1 MNSPLRNV
9 FTLAKREFSGY
20 FATPVAYVFLVI
32 FLLMSGFFTFMVG
45 MDLFDRNQASLESF
59 FTWHQWLYLFL
70 VPAVAMRL
78 WSEEKRTGTLEL
90 LLTLPVTAWQ
100 AVLAKFLA
108 SWAFLI
114 LALALTFPV
123 WITVNKLGSPDNG
136 AILCAYIGSA
146 LMAGAYLAIGCM
158 TSALTRNQV
167 VSFILSVVIC
177 LFTVLA
183 GFPPVINF
191 MTGLFPDS
199 PGVVEFVA
207 NLSVITHFEHIQRG
221 VLDFRDVLFFGSV
234 IAFALYVTGVI
245 VRGAQESRTAGNFS
259 YSLGFVAVGT
269 LILVGANAAT
279 SQLRWKADLTEGNI
293 YTLSEG
299 TERILLRLSD
309 DRGKEP
315 DAFKLEVRLYQTRD
329 KRVPNNL
336 TRYAKRVEDML
347 KEYVGLAG
355 KMGKG
360 SNAALV
366 LHRINVQP
374 DSPEE
379 DQAIKDNIEK
389 FPIGPEEFAYLGLSL
404 SYADRTEKVDLLV
417 SGQGGRSMSLRSEVT
432 LEYQISRAIT
442 RLLKTEDNRVVIGIM
457 VPPAV
462 QVMGGLPHGIS
473 PQMAMQRGMQPLP
486 PWALIRLLRSEYDEV
501 RTVDFATGISRN
513 EQSEE
518 KSLAESD
525 IDMLLVIHP
534 QNISERAQFAIDQ
547 YVLNGGKLVAF
558 LDPFF
563 GFSAGPMGGFGA
575 SENSSTL
582 NKLLPAWGLYF
593 DDQHVLADMDS
604 PYRRDPRGSD
614 VWPTWVELPGKSHS
628 QSEIVTQDLGTV
640 SVLHAGAFTGK
651 AADKGLVQVDLFST
665 STNAMRLHTKT
676 SAGTATN
683 ATAVLSGRRLN
694 PGFSAAQG
702 KIARTFK
709 GSGKSS
715 VLAVK
720 LTGDFQT
727 AFPKGDPEAMPP
739 ADANATAPK
748 DNALKVARK
757 DTSPVVVLVGDV
769 DILNNQIAAQ
779 TRQDAFGQFIGFRNS
794 NFAFVMNLAD
804 YLTGDDDLIRVRSQS
819 QRDRPLELLD
829 RMIEEKT
836 RETQKELE
844 KLNKA
849 ITISEAKLEEA
860 AEERELSRR
869 KLLATASVQ
878 GSQLLVSEK
887 EYRQLQ
893 AASEKLQTKVKDAE
907 EARDEARAAVRK
919 KTRELRDEIDGL
931 KFRFKWANILIM
943 PTLITLFGLFV
954 AIARHRRTAA

>member
-1 MNSPLRNV
+1 MNSPLRNI

-20 FATPVAYVFLVI
+20 FTTPVAYVFLVI
-32 FLLMSGFFTFMVG
+32 FLLMTGFFTFMLG

-59 FTWHQWLYLFL
+59 FTWHPWLYLFL

-108 SWAFLI
+108 SWVFLI

-146 LMAGAYLAIGCM
+146 LMSGAYLAIGCM

-177 LFTVLA
+177 LFTILA
-183 GFPPVINF
+183 GFAPVTNF
-191 MTGLFPDS
+191 MAGLFPDS

-207 NLSVITHFEHIQRG
+207 NLSVITHFEYFQRG
-221 VLDFRDVLFFGSV
+221 VLDFRDLLFFVSV
-234 IAFALYVTGVI
+234 ISFALYVTGVI
-245 VRGAQESRTAGNFS
+245 VRSAQESRSMGNYS
-259 YSLGFVAVGT
+259 YSFGFVGLGA
-269 LILVGANAAT
+269 LILIAANAMT
-279 SQLRWKADLTEGNI
+279 EQVRWKADLTEGNI

-309 DRGKEP
+309 DRGKEQ

-347 KEYVGLAG
+347 NEYVSLAG
-355 KMGKG
+355 KMVKG
-360 SNAALV
+360 GNAPLL

-417 SGQGGRSMSLRSEVT
+417 SGQGGRSLRSEVT
-432 LEYQISRAIT
+432 LEYEISRAIT
-442 RLLKTEDNRVVIGIM
+442 RLLKTKDDRVVIGIM
-457 VPPAV
+457 APPSV
-462 QVMGGLPHGIS
+462 QVMGGLPHGIP
-473 PQMAMQRGMQPLP
+473 PQMAMQRGMQPRP
-486 PWALIRLLRSEYDEV
+486 PWALIQLLQREYDEV
-501 RTVDFATGISRN
+501 RTVDFNSGISRN
-513 EQSEE
+513 DQSEE
-518 KSLAESD
+518 QSLIESD
-525 IDMLLVIHP
+525 INMLLVIHP

-547 YVLNGGKLVAF
+547 YVLNGGKVVAF
-558 LDPFF
+558 LDPFY
-563 GFSAGPMGGFGA
+563 GFSTGAMGGRGPA
-575 SENSSTL
+575 DSSSTL
-582 NKLLPAWGLYF
+582 SKLLPAWGLHF
-593 DDQHVLADMDS
+593 DNSHVLADMDN
-604 PYRRDPRGSD
+604 PFRRDPRESE
-614 VWPTWVELPGKSHS
+614 VWPTWVELPKKSHS
-628 QSEIVTQDLGTV
+628 QSEIITQDLGTV
-640 SVLHAGAFTGK
+640 SVLHIGSFTGK
-651 AADKGLVQVDLFST
+651 ASDKGLTQVNLFNS
-665 STNAMRLHTKT
+665 STNAMRLNTKT

-683 ATAVLSGRRLN
+683 ATALL
-694 PGFSAAQG
+694 PLPPFAAAQN

-720 LTGDFQT
+720 LTGKFTT
-727 AFPKGDPEAMPP
+727 AFPQGDPEAMPP
-739 ADANATAPK
+739 ADANATVPK
-748 DNALKVARK
+748 DAALKSVRENAL
-757 DTSPVVVLVGDV
+757 PVVVLVGDV
-769 DILNNQIAAQ
+769 DLLNDQLAAQ
-779 TRQDAFGQFIGFRNS
+779 PMRDAFGQFVGFRNS
-794 NFAFVMNLAD
+794 NLTFVMNLAD
-804 YLTGDDDLIRVRSQS
+804 YLTGDEDLIRVRSQS

-836 RETQKELE
+836 RAIQTELDKLKDQITEANKQYDTAQREFGESQQKMLMSAELVGENVVVNESELLKTKAAHKELQV
-844 KLNKA
+844 KIK
-849 ITISEAKLEEA
+849 K
-860 AEERELSRR
+860 AEEVR
-869 KLLATASVQ
+869 KV
-878 GSQLLVSEK
+878 
-887 EYRQLQ
+887 
-893 AASEKLQTKVKDAE
+893 
-907 EARDEARAAVRK
+907 ARTAVRK
-919 KTRELRDEIDGL
+919 KNSELREEINAL
-931 KFRFKWANILIM
+931 KFRIKWANILIM
-943 PTLITLFGLFV
+943 PALVALFGLLV
-954 AIARHRRTAA
+954 AVTRFKRTTA

>member
-1 MNSPLRNV
+1 MNSPLRNI

-32 FLLMSGFFTFMVG
+32 FLLMTGFFTFMLG
-45 MDLFDRNQASLESF
+45 MSLFDRNQASLESF
-59 FTWHQWLYLFL
+59 FTWHPWLYLFL

-90 LLTLPVTAWQ
+90 LLTLPITAWQ
-100 AVLAKFLA
+100 AVMAKFLA

-123 WITVNKLGSPDNG
+123 WITVNILGSPDNG

-167 VSFILSVVIC
+167 VSFILSVVVC
-177 LFTVLA
+177 LFTILA
-183 GFPPVINF
+183 GFAPVTNF
-191 MTGLFPDS
+191 MTGLFPNS
-199 PGVVEFVA
+199 PAVVEFVA
-207 NLSVITHFEHIQRG
+207 NLSVITHFEYFQRG
-221 VLDFRDVLFFGSV
+221 VLDFRDLLFFGSV
-234 IAFALYVTGVI
+234 IAFALFVTSVI
-245 VRGAQESRTAGNFS
+245 VRGAQESRTSGNFA
-259 YSLGFVAVGT
+259 YSIGFIAVGA
-269 LILVGANAAT
+269 LILVGANATT
-279 SQLRWKADLTEGNI
+279 SQLRWKADLTEGSI
-293 YTLSEG
+293 YSLSEG

-309 DRGKEP
+309 DRGTEP

-329 KRVPNNL
+329 KRVPDNL
-336 TRYAKRVEDML
+336 SRYAKRVEDVL

-355 KMGKG
+355 KMAKG
-360 SNAALV
+360 DNASL
-366 LHRINVQP
+366 LLQSINVQP

-389 FPIGPEEFAYLGLSL
+389 FPIGPQEFAYLGLSL

-432 LEYQISRAIT
+432 LEYEISRAIT
-442 RLLKTEDNRVVIGIM
+442 RLLKTEKNRVVVGIM
-457 VPPAV
+457 TPPSV
-462 QVMGGLPHGIS
+462 QVMGGLPPGIP
-473 PQMAMQRGMQPLP
+473 PQMAMQRGMQPRP
-486 PWALIRLLRSEYDEV
+486 PWALIRLLQQEYDEI

-513 EQSEE
+513 EESQET
-518 KSLAESD
+518 SLAESG

-534 QNISERAQFAIDQ
+534 QKISERAQFAIDQ

-558 LDPFF
+558 LDPFY
-563 GFSAGPMGGFGA
+563 GFSSGSMSGTGP
-575 SENSSTL
+575 SESSSTL
-582 NKLLPAWGLYF
+582 SKLLPAWGLYF

-604 PYRRDPRGSD
+604 PFRRDPRGSE

-651 AADKGLVQVDLFST
+651 VASKGLEQVDLFST
-665 STNAMRLHTKT
+665 STNTMRLATQT

-683 ATAVLSGRRLN
+683 ATAVLPLPR
-694 PGFSAAQG
+694 FSAAQD

-720 LTGDFQT
+720 LSGAFAT
-727 AFPKGDPEAMPP
+727 AFPKGDPMTLP
-739 ADANATAPK
+739 AADTNASVPK
-748 DNALKVARK
+748 DNALKVVRK
-757 DTSPVVVLVGDV
+757 GSSPVVVLVGDV
-769 DILNNQIAAQ
+769 DFLNDQLAAQ
-779 TRQDAFGQFIGFRNS
+779 PNQDAFGQFVGFRNS

-804 YLTGDDDLIRVRSQS
+804 YLTGDDDLIRVRSQT

-829 RMIEEKT
+829 RMLEKAT
-836 RETQKELE
+836 RRMQKDIDLLEKELDE
-844 KLNKA
+844 ADEKVQEVRGKLNEQVRQLLATGGGQLQVSQADIK
-849 ITISEAKLEEA
+849 KLEDSQAAEEA
-860 AEERELSRR
+860 AQDKARKTIRE
-869 KLLATASVQ
+869 
-878 GSQLLVSEK
+878 
-887 EYRQLQ
+887 
-893 AASEKLQTKVKDAE
+893 
-907 EARDEARAAVRK
+907 K
-919 KTRELRDEIDGL
+919 KRELREEIDAL
-931 KFRFKWANILIM
+931 KFRIKWANILIM
-943 PTLITLFGLFV
+943 PALVAIFGLLV
-954 AIARHRRTAA
+954 ATARHRRTAA